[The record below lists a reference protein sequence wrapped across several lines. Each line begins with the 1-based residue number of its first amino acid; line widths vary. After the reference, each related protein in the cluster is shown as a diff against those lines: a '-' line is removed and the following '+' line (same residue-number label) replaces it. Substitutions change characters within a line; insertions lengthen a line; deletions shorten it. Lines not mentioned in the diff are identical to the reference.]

1 MIENHPEEEKV
12 TERIQRYRED
22 TVRIQKG
29 YREDTEIQRGY
40 RKQDDGDKTDEL
52 DPGESNPES
61 DRDKQTNKGQHTWW
75 LF

>member
-1 MIENHPEEEKV
+1 MIVNHPEEEKV
-12 TERIQRYRED
+12 TERL
-22 TVRIQKG
+22 
-29 YREDTEIQRGY
+29 QRGY
-40 RKQDDGDKTDEL
+40 RKDTERIQRIQRRYRKHDDGDKTDEL

>member
-12 TERIQRYRED
+12 TERIQ
-22 TVRIQKG
+22 KG
-29 YREDTEIQRGY
+29 YKGY
-40 RKQDDGDKTDEL
+40 RKQHDGDKTDEL

-61 DRDKQTNKGQHTWW
+61 ERDKQTNKGQHTWW

>member
-12 TERIQRYRED
+12 TERITE
-22 TVRIQKG
+22 RIQ
-29 YREDTEIQRGY
+29 RIQRGY
-40 RKQDDGDKTDEL
+40 RKQHDGDKTDEL

>member
-12 TERIQRYRED
+12 IERIQRYRED
-22 TVRIQKG
+22 TERIQ
-29 YREDTEIQRGY
+29 RIQRGY
-40 RKQDDGDKTDEL
+40 RKQHDGDKTDEL

>member
-22 TVRIQKG
+22 IERIQ
-29 YREDTEIQRGY
+29 RRY